1 MNVCRVVAVAVDD
14 FVSELLA
21 IPLGVVRDHRKKFE
35 MYKILI
41 RERSISFIFRI

>member
-1 MNVCRVVAVAVDD
+1 MNFCRVVAVAVGD
-14 FVSELLA
+14 FVSEVLA

-41 RERSISFIFRI
+41 REEHILHL